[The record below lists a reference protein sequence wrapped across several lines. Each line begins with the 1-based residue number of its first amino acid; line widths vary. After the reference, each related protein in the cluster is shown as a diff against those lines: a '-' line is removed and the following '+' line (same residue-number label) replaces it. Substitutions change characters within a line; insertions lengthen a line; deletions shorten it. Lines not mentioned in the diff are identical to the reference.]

1 MSMLPGVGRADGLFH
16 PSIGAAAAA
25 VVSHSS
31 AAARSASALHDIFHT
46 GEALTGRALLGATA
60 AGGSAL
66 ASAVVHLA
74 VLEAMVLGERPRL
87 ITSTDAHEAAD
98 AAVLAALKG
107 RSVQSIADVLAV
119 MSRIDAALPEGD
131 GLKWFNRLYR
141 LVTEGVGAHIV
152 GTWEGPA
159 WLDRL
164 DVVFAELYFSGIEQ
178 CLSSPGS
185 APEPGYLA
193 WRALLDARRDHR
205 VAPVQFALAGM
216 SAHINRDL
224 AVAVTRTWAA
234 QGTALRTRATP
245 EFRDYR
251 KVDQLLDAVEP
262 KAMDILCGSLLLA
275 MDQMSGRGA
284 DWTALQI
291 LHGARDLAWSHA
303 EALDCLGAES
313 EEALGYIDGLD
324 AIAAGCARAA
334 LVPVG

>member
-1 MSMLPGVGRADGLFH
+1 MSLLPGLGRADGLLH

-25 VVSHSS
+25 FVSHSS
-31 AAARSASALHDIFHT
+31 AAARSTSALHDVFHA

-74 VLEAMVLGERPRL
+74 ALEAMVLGERPRP
-87 ITSTDAHEAAD
+87 IASSDATEAAD

-107 RSVQSIADVLAV
+107 RSVHSIPDVLAM

-141 LVTEGVGAHIV
+141 LVTEGVGGHIV
-152 GTWEGPA
+152 GAWENPA

-164 DVVFAELYFSGIEQ
+164 DVVFAELYFSGIEH
-178 CLSSPGS
+178 CLSGPPHG
-185 APEPGYLA
+185 PDRGPLA
-193 WRALLDARRDHR
+193 WRALLDVRRDHR

-224 AVAVTRTWAA
+224 AVAVTRAWAA
-234 QGTALRTRATP
+234 EGTTLRARETP

-262 KAMDILCGSLLLA
+262 KALDILCSSVVLA
-275 MDQMSGRGA
+275 MDQMSGRSA

-303 EALDCLGAES
+303 EALNCLGDDPDETT
-313 EEALGYIDGLD
+313 GYIDGLD
-324 AIAAGCARAA
+324 VIAAGCAKAA